1 MRVMQFAGIGKEL
14 GTHIRPHPGTQYL
27 GVDGQ
32 IIKQTNV
39 IPPPF
44 PLGWPVGIHFIQP
57 EYETMLRSAV
67 ARHGNVDVR
76 LAHEL
81 VDFAE
86 AGDRITLEVRDLESG
101 QTSSIDTRYLLACD
115 GANSFVRKRL
125 GIGYEDLA
133 FDEWWVVVDAWERA
147 PTSFPKMNT
156 QYCWPSRPASAITGP
171 RNLRRWEL
179 KILPHE
185 KPEEFHDQARVRE
198 VLMDFIEIDA
208 IELWRSA
215 VYRFHALVADRWS
228 QGRIFLLGDSAHQ
241 TPPFLGQGMCA
252 GIRDASNLIW
262 KLLLVEKAGA
272 SRALLRSYQ
281 EERKVHVKNV
291 VEQAKDL
298 GLVIGELDLEAAN
311 RRDARLRAERTRTGG
326 DPARHRLI
334 PPLSGGLIDCDEHG
348 KPRAAAG
355 TLFPQPTVTAADG
368 RTALMDDVLLPAFL
382 AVSRTIDA
390 QSALSE
396 QAIGM
401 LSRIGAI
408 RVLLRSPDDP
418 TQVVPPDVVVLTAQD
433 LLFANWL
440 AENGAVAAVVR
451 PDRYL
456 YGIARTPADLQPLL
470 DRLSKS
476 LFEGQSGD

>member
-1 MRVMQFAGIGKEL
+1 VKALPDYTVQLCDPA
-14 GTHIRPHPGTQYL
+14 RPMTI
-27 GVDGQ
+27 V
-32 IIKQTNV
+32 K
-39 IPPPF
+39 
-44 PLGWPVGIHFIQP
+44 VG
-57 EYETMLRSAV
+57 
-67 ARHGNVDVR
+67 G
-76 LAHEL
+76 
-81 VDFAE
+81 
-86 AGDRITLEVRDLESG
+86 
-101 QTSSIDTRYLLACD
+101 
-115 GANSFVRKRL
+115 
-125 GIGYEDLA
+125 
-133 FDEWWVVVDAWERA
+133 ER
-147 PTSFPKMNT
+147 
-156 QYCWPSRPASAITGP
+156 
-171 RNLRRWEL
+171 RRWEIML
-179 KILPHE
+179 MPGDDPPRLTE
-185 KPEEFHDQARVRE
+185 PETFWPMMKRWLGPEDATLERAAIYTFHSLVQEGWRKGNLLLAG
-198 VLMDFIEIDA
+198 DA
-208 IELWRSA
+208 C
-215 VYRFHALVADRWS
+215 
-228 QGRIFLLGDSAHQ
+228 HQ